1 MNRILIV
8 GASGLVGSNLA
19 VALREDQCVYGTYDK
34 HKPGL
39 AGVPLFKVDVLKESA
54 LFDVITLV
62 RPNIVY
68 YCAAIR
74 DEQMCTEHA
83 ISALTINAE
92 AAADIA
98 LCLRPLGGRL
108 IYFSTSKVYS
118 GEKGNYSE
126 EDPTDPSSSY
136 GETKRRAEDLL
147 LEFENTFI
155 LRLGTLYGF
164 DCVPNRSLLSRLLI
178 GLIDKKEMT
187 FINDEPRDFHSLP
200 EVIEAS
206 KRLLHADPDKAGLYN
221 CPSPGKTTYY
231 DFARHLAHAIGAPT
245 ENITAISGEDLKAP
259 YNTPEIRGKDT
270 TLNGEKFTR
279 SFGILTGGLSE
290 SLSKIADQL
299 RTGTT

>member
-39 AGVPLFKVDVLKESA
+39 AGVPLFKVNVLKESA
-54 LFDVITLV
+54 LFDVLTLV

-74 DEQMCTEHA
+74 DEQMCTEQA
-83 ISALTINAE
+83 LPALTINAE

-118 GEKGNYSE
+118 GEKGNYTE

-136 GETKRRAEDLL
+136 GEAKRRAEDLL
-147 LEFENTFI
+147 MGFENTFI

-164 DCVPNRSLLSRLLI
+164 DCVPDRSLLSKLLK
-178 GLIDKKEMT
+178 GLIAKKEMA

-206 KRLLHADPDKAGLYN
+206 KRLLHADADKAGLYN

-245 ENITAISGEDLKAP
+245 ENITAISGEALKAP

-279 SFGILTGGLSE
+279 AFGILTGGLTE
-290 SLSKIADQL
+290 SLTKIATQL

>member
-34 HKPGL
+34 HKPNL
-39 AGVPLFKVDVLKESA
+39 TGVPLFKVDVLKESA

-74 DEQMCTEHA
+74 DEQMCSEYA
-83 ISALTINAE
+83 LPALTINAE

-118 GEKGNYSE
+118 GQKGNYTE
-126 EDPTDPSSSY
+126 DDPTDPSSSY
-136 GETKRRAEDLL
+136 GEAKRRAEDLL

-164 DCVPNRSLLSRLLI
+164 DCVPDRSLLSKLLKA
-178 GLIDKKEMT
+178 LIAKKEMT
-187 FINDEPRDFHSLP
+187 FINDEARDFHSLT
-200 EVIEAS
+200 EVVEAS
-206 KRLLHADPDKAGLYN
+206 KRLLHADEDKSGLYN
-221 CPSPGKTTYY
+221 CPSAGKTTYY
-231 DFARHLAHAIGAPT
+231 DFARHLAHAIGAST

-259 YNTPEIRGKDT
+259 YNTPETRGKDT

-279 SFGILTGGLSE
+279 SFGLLTGSLTE
-290 SLSKIADQL
+290 SLTKIADQL
-299 RTGTT
+299 RTGLT